1 MPRSKAVNPDSKSKS
16 LKDYFFEI
24 VKIAKEHYIMC
35 ILTVG
40 IIILLIWIF
49 KHYKKQRS
57 KTTII
62 STPKSV
68 NISSEPANL
77 TSESVNPSD
86 TSVKSAS
93 KNSWCKKIWIRLVTI
108 IAVLAGVSTITGVS
122 IKDIIKDK
130 AVKQQQEAERLE
142 QELSAEK
149 EADRK
154 RERYLVGGKRKIGN
168 LIWSDRSLNTMDWFS
183 AKEYCEDLS
192 EGGFNDWRLPNIDE
206 LRTIIQNCYKT
217 ETDGLCKVSEKNE
230 CLSFHNCWYP
240 EKTCSCEVR
249 LDGYYSKLS
258 DSEVQLWS
266 SSNHKKKS
274 DSENAWIVDL
284 YNAGVIMHDKLQ
296 TIYVRCV
303 R

>member
-1 MPRSKAVNPDSKSKS
+1 
-16 LKDYFFEI
+16 
-24 VKIAKEHYIMC
+24 MC

-93 KNSWCKKIWIRLVTI
+93 KNSWCKKIWI
-108 IAVLAGVSTITGVS
+108 VLKGIGVIVS
-122 IKDIIKDK
+122 IVAGILAIDAWIKDK
-130 AVKQQQEAERLE
+130 VVKQQQEAEHLE